1 MALKDKAKYAI
12 FMSGSPST
20 NDKGIHYN
28 SMYYVNKK
36 KKIKL
41 FSIDKKSSEFKK
53 YPDLL
58 KDFIE
63 NITYYS

>member
-1 MALKDKAKYAI
+1 
-12 FMSGSPST
+12 
-20 NDKGIHYN
+20 
-28 SMYYVNKK
+28 MYYVNKK